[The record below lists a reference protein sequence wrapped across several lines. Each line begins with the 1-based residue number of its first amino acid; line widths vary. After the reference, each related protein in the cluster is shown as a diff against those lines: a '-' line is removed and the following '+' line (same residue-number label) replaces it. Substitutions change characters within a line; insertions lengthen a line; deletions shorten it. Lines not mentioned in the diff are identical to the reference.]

1 MTWQK
6 ATKMEKMINRL
17 INQSINQ
24 STLLKCLKTSSQPR
38 APEQK
43 NKKRARSSDKTNFVL
58 INLAGG

>member
-17 INQSINQ
+17 INQ